1 MGRMAIR
8 LTVMA
13 DTRPEGE
20 ACVVM
25 LRAMGMDVSAPTCLT
40 HDGSWMV
47 RARSA
52 EGQRED
58 RLQRQDGCECTV
70 PNEAS

>member
-20 ACVVM
+20 ACAVM
-25 LRAMGMDVSAPTCLT
+25 LRAMGMDVANPTNLT

-47 RARSA
+47 RARSTEA
-52 EGQRED
+52 QREE
-58 RLQRQDGCECTV
+58 RLQRHDGCERAQ
-70 PNEAS
+70 PQEAS